1 MFRMLDRV
9 HKVLIPAQQVN
20 IMQQQKV
27 LHYILLH
34 AHAQV
39 NQVLL
44 LQVSQHRIV
53 DFFFDKA
60 LEERRAA
67 DAIESRRDGLE
78 VMGAFDGKAR

>member
-1 MFRMLDRV
+1 MFWMLDSV
-9 HKVLIPAQQVN
+9 HKVLIPTQQVK
-20 IMQQQKV
+20 IVQQQKV
-27 LHYILLH
+27 SHAVLFH

-60 LEERRAA
+60 LEESRAA
-67 DAIESRRDGLE
+67 DAVESSRDGFE
-78 VMGAFDGKAR
+78 VMGAFDGNAR